1 MDIEREILNIK
12 QRNQKVE
19 VDKAW
24 EISLTRRLFIAA
36 VTYGIAA
43 VWLLMIKDSL
53 PYLKALVPVA
63 GYALSTL
70 SLPFLK
76 KWWVKKNINAK

>member
-1 MDIEREILNIK
+1 MNIEQEIQEIK
-12 QRNQKVE
+12 NRNQKVE

-24 EISLTRRLFIAA
+24 EVSLTRRLFIAS
-36 VTYGIAA
+36 VTYAVA
-43 VWLLMIKDSL
+43 VVWLLMINDTM
-53 PYLKALVPVA
+53 PWLKAFVPVA

-76 KWWVKKNINAK
+76 AWWTKQN

>member
-1 MDIEREILNIK
+1 MDLEKEILSIK
-12 QRNQKVE
+12 DRNQKVE

-24 EISLTRRLFIAA
+24 EISFTRRLFIAA
-36 VTYGIAA
+36 VTYVIAA
-43 VWLLMIKDSL
+43 VWLLMINDSL
-53 PYLKALVPVA
+53 PLLKALIPVA

-76 KWWVKKNINAK
+76 SWWIKKHR